1 MLHPAEQAHGAGG
14 WRDRAF
20 EIIFKVDTPAGR
32 WFDVALIAAIVISVA
47 AVMVD
52 SVEAWHRRWAAG
64 LLYTEWLFTVLFTL
78 EYLLRLACVRSP
90 RRYALSFF
98 GLVDLLSI
106 LPTYLSALIPG
117 ANYLLV
123 IRVLR
128 ILRIFRVLKLLR
140 YLGEA
145 NYLLEA
151 LHSSR
156 RKITVFLVTVFTLA
170 VVFGSVMYLVEG
182 PEHGFTS
189 IPRSV
194 YWAIVTLTTVGY
206 GDISP
211 HTAPGQAI
219 AALVMILGYAIIA
232 VPTGIYVAELSEV
245 MRRPPEAGAVCEAC
259 GERHHQDDA
268 VYCRLCGAPLPR
280 MGT

>member
-1 MLHPAEQAHGAGG
+1 MSP
-14 WRDRAF
+14 WRQRVF
-20 EIIFKVDTPAGR
+20 EVIFKVDTPEGR
-32 WFDVALIAAIVISVA
+32 LFDVVLIAAILLSVA
-47 AVMVD
+47 AVMLD
-52 SVEAWHRRWAAG
+52 SVERYHARFG
-64 LLYTEWLFTVLFTL
+64 ELLLFTEWLFTALFTV
-78 EYLLRLACVRSP
+78 EYLLRLLCVRSP
-90 RRYALSFF
+90 WRYARSFF
-98 GLVDLLSI
+98 GIVDLLSI
-106 LPTYLSALIPG
+106 LPSYLSALLPG

-128 ILRIFRVLKLLR
+128 ILRVFRVLKLLR

-151 LHSSR
+151 LRSSR
-156 RKITVFLVTVFTLA
+156 RKIIVFLLTVVTLA

-182 PEHGFTS
+182 PENGFSS

-211 HTAPGQAI
+211 RSNLGQLI

-232 VPTGIYVAELSEV
+232 VPTGIYAAELTQMMS
-245 MRRPPEAGAVCEAC
+245 RPQRPGVVCEAC
-259 GERHHQDDA
+259 GERRHEADA
-268 VYCRLCGAPLPR
+268 AYCRRCGSSLPEPE
-280 MGT
+280 G